1 MLVKESK
8 NNFLAIVSAYI
19 KKQKLLNLSGTYMV
33 ALSGGADS
41 VALLYALF
49 QLGYKVIAV
58 HCNFHLRQ
66 EESDRDEN
74 FCKEFCKRIGV
85 ELYITHFNTN
95 DYAKKNKVSIEMA
108 ARNLR
113 YAYFEDLRIKLNANG
128 ICVGHHKNDNVETFL
143 LNLIRGTGVNGLRGI
158 KPQNGFIL
166 RPFLAVTRAEILNFL
181 KINDISFVTD
191 SSNLVDDVQR
201 NQVRLNILP
210 ALRTIN
216 NAVDTHISKTIDYL
230 EASAQLLSYALKPLL
245 NDIVQES
252 NCQLKIDIKK
262 LLDTKNE
269 AYLLW
274 YLLNDKGFNSSQI
287 AEMCVSFT
295 KESGKLWESKT
306 HYATHHAAYL
316 VVEEKKKEEI
326 QSLEIIE
333 EGTYSIIENVTL
345 KVEKETLSPY
355 FELIKKS
362 NYAFLDADKV
372 SFPLTLRL
380 IKRGDKFVPFGMKG
394 SKLVSDFLSDSKVSL
409 LERKRTLVLTD
420 KSEAILWL
428 VNHRISNLFCVNES
442 TKNVLK
448 IALLS

>member
-1 MLVKESK
+1 MLAKENK

-113 YAYFEDLRIKLNANG
+113 YAYFEDLRIQLNANG

-166 RPFLAVTRAEILNFL
+166 RPFLSVTRAEILNFL

-245 NDIVQES
+245 NNIVQES

-287 AEMCVSFT
+287 AEMCLSFT

-306 HYATHHAAYL
+306 HYATHHATYL
-316 VVEEKKKEEI
+316 LVEEKKKEDI
-326 QSLEIIE
+326 QSLEIIG

-345 KVEKETLSPY
+345 KVEKETLSPH

-394 SKLVSDFLSDSKVSL
+394 SKLVSDFLADNKVSL

-420 KSEAILWL
+420 TSGDILWL
-428 VNHRISNLFCVNES
+428 VNHRISNHFCVNNA

>member
-1 MLVKESK
+1 MLAKENK

-166 RPFLAVTRAEILNFL
+166 RPFLSVTRAEILTFL
-181 KINDISFVTD
+181 EINNISFVTD

-245 NDIVQES
+245 NNIVKES
-252 NCQLKIDIKK
+252 NCQLKIDIKR

-274 YLLNDKGFNSSQI
+274 YLLNDKGFNSTQI

-326 QSLEIIE
+326 QSFEIIG
-333 EGTYSIIENVTL
+333 EGT
-345 KVEKETLSPY
+345 
-355 FELIKKS
+355 
-362 NYAFLDADKV
+362 
-372 SFPLTLRL
+372 
-380 IKRGDKFVPFGMKG
+380 
-394 SKLVSDFLSDSKVSL
+394 
-409 LERKRTLVLTD
+409 
-420 KSEAILWL
+420 
-428 VNHRISNLFCVNES
+428 
-442 TKNVLK
+442 
-448 IALLS
+448 

>member
-1 MLVKESK
+1 MLAKEDK

-19 KKQKLLNLSGTYMV
+19 KKQKLLNLSATYMV

-66 EESDRDEN
+66 EESERDEN

-113 YAYFEDLRIKLNANG
+113 YTYFEDLRIQLNANG

-158 KPQNGFIL
+158 KPKNGFIL

-191 SSNLVDDVQR
+191 SSNFVDDVQR

-230 EASAQLLSYALKPLL
+230 EASAQLLAYALKPLL
-245 NDIVQES
+245 NNIVQES

-306 HYATHHAAYL
+306 HYATHHATYL
-316 VVEEKKKEEI
+316 FVEEKKKEEI
-326 QSLEIIE
+326 QSLEIIG

-345 KVEKETLSPY
+345 KVEKETLSPH

-362 NYAFLDADKV
+362 NYAFLDADKI

-380 IKRGDKFVPFGMKG
+380 IKRGDRFIPFGMKG
-394 SKLVSDFLSDSKVSL
+394 SKLVSDFLADNKVPL

-420 KSEAILWL
+420 TSGDILWL
-428 VNHRISNLFCVNES
+428 VNHRISNHFCVNNA